1 MLIPLLVLFLPVNVF
16 SSPFSS
22 SNSPSIATPTLNERQ
37 AAVDDVQFDY
47 SAVLNSTTRNGE
59 IVFPIPSTTTILF
72 VTVGTPFFAAGI
84 DKLLVE
90 AQSDITIRS
99 RTTIMQQ
106 RIADYWKGTRYSPP
120 NQHQVIVWLKIRPL
134 KGKNL
139 TLGQAKDV
147 LTGLRLFYEQKGQ
160 WKGHRISF
168 RYVDL
173 TGKTTQEGWGH
184 IKGGSYSEHHE

>member
-1 MLIPLLVLFLPVNVF
+1 MLIPLLILFLPVNVF

-22 SNSPSIATPTLNERQ
+22 SNSPLIATPTLNERQ

-106 RIADYWKGTRYSPP
+106 RIADYWKGTRYSTP
-120 NQHQVIVWLKIRPL
+120 NQHQVIVWLKIRPI
-134 KGKNL
+134 
-139 TLGQAKDV
+139 AIV
-147 LTGLRLFYEQKGQ
+147 L
-160 WKGHRISF
+160 
-168 RYVDL
+168 
-173 TGKTTQEGWGH
+173 
-184 IKGGSYSEHHE
+184 